1 MADALDAGHAA
12 LRDAGVADD
21 DTTPATLTALAGRSV
36 ELDCAIAERLAR
48 VIDDAHAAALRDLA
62 AGAERRGW
70 KRAVKDARRALYRF
84 GQRGVVPP
92 PLPAESAPPPRWTAS
107 PLEGWLSGID
117 GRGDRLVWV
126 VRPQAGGGLLAMTA
140 IVNEPAGLRDVTLA
154 ELPRKSLRRMHD
166 DLRARHHVQ
175 MQEADGAYCDALVA
189 QAFERAR
196 TSGRAEAVGQY
207 PTLRARM
214 TSQPPASLD
223 PPLIARVAPDAL
235 GDTAAVA
242 QGAQLLDEIEFMTW
256 PLERDVLAP
265 YLADIAA
272 ARESPLVLSRPQQE
286 ERVHAALVTARRE
299 LFGGERS
306 AVYRRRLEEMA
317 YVLHASGR
325 RELAHTAAATAT
337 ALARG
342 DDAIPFFVEL
352 LRRSVAGLMTE
363 DEAKARAEAEG
374 SVLVRPGSPGVRP
387 TRPMPPPPQRR
398 R

>member
-1 MADALDAGHAA
+1 MADDLESGRAA
-12 LRDAGVADD
+12 LRDAGVREDD
-21 DTTPATLTALAGRSV
+21 MTPATLTALAGRSLEV
-36 ELDCAIAERLAR
+36 DRAIVERLGR
-48 VIDDAHAAALRDLA
+48 VVDEAHAIALRDLA

-70 KRAVKDARRALYRF
+70 KLAVKDARRALYRF
-84 GQRGVVPP
+84 SQRGVVPP
-92 PLPAESAPPPRWTAS
+92 AAPAAPPTAPRWTAS

-117 GRGDRLVWV
+117 GRGDRLVWIA
-126 VRPQAGGGLLAMTA
+126 RPQPGGGLLMLTA
-140 IVNEPAGLRDVTLA
+140 ILNEPAGLRDVTLA

-189 QAFERAR
+189 QGYERAR
-196 TSGRAEAVGQY
+196 AAGTAEAVGQY

-214 TSQPPASLD
+214 TSHPPASLD

-235 GDTAAVA
+235 TDVAAAA
-242 QGAQLLDEIEFMTW
+242 QGAQLLDEIEFVTW
-256 PLERDVLAP
+256 PLERQVLSP

-286 ERVHAALVTARRE
+286 ERVQAALAVAYRE
-299 LFGGERS
+299 LFGGDRA

-325 RELAHTAAATAT
+325 RDLARAAAATAT
-337 ALARG
+337 RLARG
-342 DDAIPFFVEL
+342 DESIPFFAEL
-352 LRRSVAGLMTE
+352 LRRSVAALMAE
-363 DEAKARAEAEG
+363 DEAKARADAEG
-374 SVLVRPGSPGVRP
+374 SVLVRPGSPAARP
-387 TRPMPPPPQRR
+387 APLPGRR